1 MLSLSGARRVKA
13 SGNDLFS
20 PTTAARDWDCASIML
35 NVAIDDVSNELLGV
49 ETNRKRKAQKK
60 HSKELPGPELFS
72 IALHVHNN
80 KYYNDEWMKNIYTR
94 MSLESKKRLTK

>member
-1 MLSLSGARRVKA
+1 
-13 SGNDLFS
+13 
-20 PTTAARDWDCASIML
+20 ML

-80 KYYNDEWMKNIYTR
+80 KYYNDE
-94 MSLESKKRLTK
+94 